1 MCVSGPISQLDE
13 GKDSRKGPTVS
24 VDLPTGQT
32 LLQVLIVGTQLD
44 EKSRHYFFSYYG
56 PSNTKFATS
65 YSSEFRNAVSPGRLI
80 LSVIKKV
87 GISAVGYFD
96 YNDS

>member
-44 EKSRHYFFSYYG
+44 EKSRHYFFSYFC
-56 PSNTKFATS
+56 PSNTKFAT
-65 YSSEFRNAVSPGRLI
+65 YYSEFRKTVSPGKRLEFPQMDI
-80 LSVIKKV
+80 LTTMTVEHV
-87 GISAVGYFD
+87 TT
-96 YNDS
+96 

>member
-13 GKDSRKGPTVS
+13 GKDSRKGPTVA

-56 PSNTKFATS
+56 PSNTKFAT
-65 YSSEFRNAVSPGRLI
+65 YYSEFRKTVSPGKLI

-87 GISAVGYFD
+87 GISAVGYSD

>member
-56 PSNTKFATS
+56 PSNTKFAT
-65 YSSEFRNAVSPGRLI
+65 YYSEFRKTGSPGKLI
-80 LSVIKKV
+80 LSVLKKV
-87 GISAVGYFD
+87 TTSAVRYSD